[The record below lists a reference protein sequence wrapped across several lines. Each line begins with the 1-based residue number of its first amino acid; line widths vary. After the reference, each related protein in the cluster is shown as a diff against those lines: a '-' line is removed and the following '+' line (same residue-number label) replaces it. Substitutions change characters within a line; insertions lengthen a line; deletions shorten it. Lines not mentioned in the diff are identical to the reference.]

1 MSWEY
6 SCPEC
11 KAMLNPERTII
22 LAMQRDDV
30 RLLIG
35 LHPQPGKYEI
45 HLPPEIAVDDG
56 TKWNFSCPVCQAQLA
71 NKNDPDLC
79 ELELRMDDGSVK
91 ILFSR
96 IAGEHA
102 TFVLNESSLKE
113 KHGKNS
119 DRYDLTFGQSK
130 YLV

>member
-6 SCPEC
+6 SCPQC
-11 KAMLNPERTII
+11 KAMLNPERSIM
-22 LAMQRDDV
+22 LAMQKDDV
-30 RLLIG
+30 RLLVG

-45 HLPPEIAVDDG
+45 HLPPEMAVQDG
-56 TKWNFSCPVCQAQLA
+56 TRWDFFCPVCHAELA

-79 ELELRMDDGSVK
+79 ELELRMEAGAVR

-102 TFVLNESSLKE
+102 TFVLNEAKLHE
-113 KHGKNS
+113 KHGKDS
-119 DRYDLTFGQSK
+119 GRYDMRWGQTK